1 MSSDQPPLSR
11 PRFVLGLN
19 DTTFAF
25 SGVAILLLSAVFWS
39 ARGPNVEKTDFS
51 LTFVGAKIVH
61 DGRGRELYDL
71 NLQKQIRNSL
81 YQHPVPLLLEHPP
94 FEALLLSPLA
104 GASFR
109 TAYLIWGLANA
120 AILA

>member
-1 MSSDQPPLSR
+1 MSNDQPLEC

-25 SGVAILLLSAVFWS
+25 LGVAVLLFSAVFWTTG
-39 ARGPNVEKTDFS
+39 GPNVEKTDFS
-51 LTFVGAKIVH
+51 LTYVGAKIVH

-81 YQHPVPLLLEHPP
+81 YQHPVPLLFEHPP

-104 GASFR
+104 GA
-109 TAYLIWGLANA
+109 
-120 AILA
+120 